1 MTTNTATRGTKRK
14 MALAAGALVLAG
26 VGGTLASGA
35 WFTDQQKM
43 TGNEL
48 TAATVVLD
56 SLTSGGATKIEVSNL
71 LPSADSTGGKEGSI
85 TISNSGTAKFL
96 WAADLDPGT
105 PTKAGFL
112 DAVQIEFR
120 QGGAG
125 NWSAPTSIATAA
137 AVSQKSASA
146 LDAGTSTTLDYR
158 VSLPSTTAND
168 LQGAS
173 VAFDV
178 VVKAIQAD
186 APDSTF
192 DDDTQFPTS

>member
-1 MTTNTATRGTKRK
+1 MTTNTTTRGTKRK
-14 MALAAGALVLAG
+14 VALAAGALVLVG

-43 TGNEL
+43 SGNEL
-48 TAATVVLD
+48 SAATVVID
-56 SLTSGGATKIEVSNL
+56 PLTTGGATKIEVSNL
-71 LPSADSTGGKEGSI
+71 LPSADSTGGKQGSI
-85 TISNSGTAKFL
+85 TIKNSGTAKLL

-120 QGGAG
+120 QGGDG
-125 NWSAPTSIATAA
+125 NWSVPTSLSSAAT
-137 AVSQKSASA
+137 VLQKGASA
-146 LDAGTSTTLDYR
+146 LDEGSSTTLDYR
-158 VSLPSTTAND
+158 VSLPSTAAND

-173 VAFDV
+173 VTFDV